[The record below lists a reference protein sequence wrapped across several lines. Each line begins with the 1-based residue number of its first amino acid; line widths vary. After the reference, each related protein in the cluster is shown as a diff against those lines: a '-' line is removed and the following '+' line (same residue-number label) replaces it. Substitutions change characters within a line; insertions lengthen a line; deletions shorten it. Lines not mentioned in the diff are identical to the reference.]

1 MSKGMLKHPI
11 FIGSEIYRG
20 SSYGGLHPLRVP
32 RVSTVMD
39 LTRVLGW
46 LPDVQYRTSPR
57 AKPKALWEF
66 HTPAYISALARAER
80 RGQVSDEERAEFDL
94 GTHSNTVFGEMFRRP
109 ATGVGGV
116 MLAAEL
122 LSDGGIVHVP
132 GGGTHHGMPDR
143 ANGFC
148 YLNDPVFAIKALQH
162 HGAWHVVYVDI
173 DAHHPDGV
181 EVGFSGDPSV
191 RMISVHEEK
200 RWPFTGCLDETGKG
214 SAFNLPVMRG
224 FNDSEMR
231 IALQDLI
238 IPLIED
244 FEPDAIVLQC
254 GSDAIEEDPLSRLS
268 LSNNAHIEVVRAL
281 MALTN
286 RLMVLGGGGYN
297 PWSVGRC
304 WTRIWGALNGLEA
317 PEMLNVENAQILRA
331 LRFEGNSRGR
341 NPPEHWFST
350 LADEPNEG
358 PVRDEIRARIGM
370 LRARLI

>member
-1 MSKGMLKHPI
+1 MNN
-11 FIGSEIYRG
+11 EI
-20 SSYGGLHPLRVP
+20 
-32 RVSTVMD
+32 D
-39 LTRVLGW
+39 
-46 LPDVQYRTSPR
+46 
-57 AKPKALWEF
+57 KALGVVQDIEF
-66 HTPAYISALARAER
+66 NPPVER
-80 RGQVSDEERAEFDL
+80 KLNPIQVSNNEADIENDYAYQRQNFYNLVER
-94 GTHSNTVFGEMFRRP
+94 
-109 ATGVGGV
+109 
-116 MLAAEL
+116 
-122 LSDGGIVHVP
+122 
-132 GGGTHHGMPDR
+132 
-143 ANGFC
+143 
-148 YLNDPVFAIKALQH
+148 
-162 HGAWHVVYVDI
+162 
-173 DAHHPDGV
+173 
-181 EVGFSGDPSV
+181 
-191 RMISVHEEK
+191 
-200 RWPFTGCLDETGKG
+200 
-214 SAFNLPVMRG
+214 
-224 FNDSEMR
+224 
-231 IALQDLI
+231 
-238 IPLIED
+238 
-244 FEPDAIVLQC
+244 